1 MLADNYRSSF
11 DTAGMRW
18 GFPPCHRHRL
28 CPNTVGAHA
37 SCLLLHISAEMQRP
51 TSLGERA
58 KQTQAAP
65 STPSSPKHGSLE
77 VLGKLC
83 MAATKR
89 HPERHDAAAHTHTT
103 ALHFCILYTGAPRQ
117 RQLSTVC
124 VASTTAVDCVPAHL
138 CSPATEYPQT
148 DGRPTPVIV
157 SWGLRAAR
165 AFLFQP
171 SWRRLTCL
179 PSASLTL

>member
-1 MLADNYRSSF
+1 MVGDNYRSSF

-83 MAATKR
+83 LAATKR
-89 HPERHDAAAHTHTT
+89 HPERHDAAAHTRTQRPSIF
-103 ALHFCILYTGAPRQ
+103 ASCIQVPRDN
-117 RQLSTVC
+117 
-124 VASTTAVDCVPAHL
+124 ASSA
-138 CSPATEYPQT
+138 
-148 DGRPTPVIV
+148 
-157 SWGLRAAR
+157 
-165 AFLFQP
+165 
-171 SWRRLTCL
+171 
-179 PSASLTL
+179 PSASHPPPPSTASPRTCARQQPSIPRRTGGQPRSSFHGDSELLAPSSSSHRGAG

>member
-1 MLADNYRSSF
+1 MVGDNYRSSF

-51 TSLGERA
+51 TRLGERA
-58 KQTQAAP
+58 KQTQAKA
-65 STPSSPKHGSLE
+65 LE
-77 VLGKLC
+77 GLGKLC
-83 MAATKR
+83 MAATTR
-89 HPERHDAAAHTHTT
+89 HPERYDAAAHTRTQHNGPPCLLP
-103 ALHFCILYTGAPRQ
+103 AQVPPRQ
-117 RQLSTVC
+117 RRLLSTVC
-124 VASTTAVDCVPAHL
+124 VATTTAVACVPAHL